1 MAVCG
6 SPQCIDDCES
16 RVDIGFVNALPTH
29 TASSRVNQRFLEVTI
44 HGKNK
49 KIKETTKPKAEVLP
63 KKKLRFDMASLVES
77 KSTSRSS
84 SRKIYEMDRNPTTR
98 FSTYSSPRGSKPDF
112 GYINELALE
121 SLPSAEE
128 DKEELLEDA
137 PIRRLVNSDSG
148 LHRAKSEEE
157 IGPLG
162 RQDTLVRM
170 ATGEVISKKLATQ
183 EELDGKILAHVYFTT
198 ARSGKWPPFIISV
211 PKDYNFMKLMRKA
224 ISGMQK
230 SIRKGERPS
239 HDWIFKYHVNK
250 QVPKMRKELKVLFG
264 RKKVE
269 FRGTNLNKGLES
281 AKLDPLVN
289 RFWILQK
296 K

>member
-1 MAVCG
+1 MAACG
-6 SPQCIDDCES
+6 SAQYIDDCES
-16 RVDIGFVNALPTH
+16 RIDIRFVNALANH
-29 TASSRVNQRFLEVTI
+29 TASSSVSKRFLEVTI

-49 KIKETTKPKAEVLP
+49 KTKETTKSKAEALP
-63 KKKLRFDMASLVES
+63 KKLRFDMASLVES
-77 KSTSRSS
+77 KSTSRCS

-98 FSTYSSPRGSKPDF
+98 FSTHSSPRGSKPDF
-112 GYINELALE
+112 GFINELALE
-121 SLPSAEE
+121 SLPSAEDE
-128 DKEELLEDA
+128 KEELLKGA
-137 PIRRLVNSDSG
+137 PIRRFVKSDSG
-148 LHRAKSEEE
+148 LRTTTTEEE
-157 IGPLG
+157 DIGPLK
-162 RQDTLVRM
+162 REDTLVRM

-211 PKDYNFMKLMRKA
+211 PKGYNFMKLMRKA
-224 ISGMQK
+224 IAGMQK
-230 SIRKGERPS
+230 SIRKGERPC

-264 RKKVE
+264 RTKVE

-281 AKLDPLVN
+281 ANLDPLVN
-289 RFWILQK
+289 RFWILPK